1 MRDSD
6 KAYIH
11 ILEMLI
17 AGKVRCGQPV
27 DEKNLCEDLSIGKTP
42 LREALTRLAQE
53 GYVVAVPRKGM
64 TYVSFG
70 ISDLNTLFE
79 IRFALNGLY
88 TERIIENITDQQI
101 QEIETLVITNHEDQY
116 LKDHAFYTLLSE
128 GCNDK
133 YMAENMNKVKN
144 LCLIALR
151 PLQKNL
157 SVQLDRIDDE
167 YMQIVQALKNRDK
180 EQLAKLLIQQ
190 IPAYV
195 TVNYR

>member
-6 KAYIH
+6 KAYFE

-17 AGKVRCGQPV
+17 VGKVRCGQPV
-27 DEKNLCEDLSIGKTP
+27 DEKNLCERLGLGKTP
-42 LREALTRLAQE
+42 LREALTRLAQD

-64 TYVSFG
+64 TYISFD
-70 ISDLNTLFE
+70 ISDLNTLFDM
-79 IRFALNGLY
+79 RLALNNIY
-88 TERIIENITDQQI
+88 TEKIIDNISDYQI
-101 QEIETLVITNHEDQY
+101 QTLEEIIASTFEDAY
-116 LKDHAFYTLLSE
+116 LKDRVFYTLLSE

-133 YMAENMNKVKN
+133 YLAEIMNKLKN

-157 SVQLDRIDDE
+157 SVQLDHIDVE
-167 YMQIVQALKNRDK
+167 YMQIVQALKARSK
-180 EQLAKLLIQQ
+180 EQLSKLLIQQ

-195 TVNYR
+195 TVSYR